1 MTDRHS
7 EQRPLARK
15 EGLLIERLPDEVLVY
30 DLDRKK
36 AHCLNGSAALIWNHC
51 DGKTSVEGIRRI
63 LEQDAQGKINGD
75 VVWLGLDQLYEARLI
90 DTKLVKPGARGRLS
104 RRELVKRIGV
114 AVSIPLVASVL
125 APTASAAV
133 SCVGRNCVGN
143 GNVGC
148 GVCRC
153 NGTTCV

>member
-1 MTDRHS
+1 MTDRRS
-7 EQRPLARK
+7 EHRPLARK

-36 AHCLNGSAALIWNHC
+36 AHCLNGSAALIWNNC
-51 DGKTSVEGIRRI
+51 DGKTSVEAIRLI
-63 LEQDAQGKINGD
+63 LEQDAQGKVNGD

-90 DTKLVKPGARGRLS
+90 ETKLVKPGARGRLS

-114 AVSIPLVASVL
+114 AVSIPLVASIL

-143 GNVGC
+143 GNSGC